1 MGNFL
6 CGVEMVKRFVNVHLH
21 CIVGNVKKINEMST
35 LPPLEKFLRTP
46 MRHMIVTKL
55 CPSSEIFGVS
65 HCFLQY
71 SAFASRAVKL
81 ASCPGRH
88 LTLVIPHRRRQGG
101 LGGNATQIFRTYCH
115 FVLRE
120 AVSQAK

>member
-71 SAFASRAVKL
+71 SAFASR
-81 ASCPGRH
+81 GRQTCF
-88 LTLVIPHRRRQGG
+88 LPRALVIPHRRRQGG

-115 FVLRE
+115 FVLR
-120 AVSQAK
+120 